1 MDVKKVKTKNE
12 NLTQQNLFGEFV
24 EEAERP
30 ELEFVKVYEE
40 VANDGDQFTFALNS
54 AVYNEDKD
62 CLTVID
68 SDKNQALTVY
78 FTQHPDAKFQSTPEG
93 VRLGRA
99 IQRAIKM
106 TVTDADELVAQIKS
120 RDMVLTITHTGSK
133 GRLWTVGLTA

>member
-1 MDVKKVKTKNE
+1 MDKKNQTE
-12 NLTQQNLFGEFV
+12 NQQTLFGGYV

-40 VANDGDQFTFALNS
+40 VVSDGDQYTMSLNS
-54 AVYNEDKD
+54 AVYNDEKN

-68 SDKNQALTVY
+68 SDKNVALTVY
-78 FTQHPDAKFQSTPEG
+78 FEQHPNAKYQSTPEG

-106 TVTDADELVAQIKS
+106 TCNDGDELVRQIKE
-120 RDMVLTITHTGSK
+120 RDMVLTVTHTGSK
-133 GRLWTVGLTA
+133 GRLWTVTA